1 MVTWQFFFP
10 QAHAFTSV
18 TSASCQLFDTCC
30 DPPVPFSL
38 YSCPFRMD
46 GLLVIKST
54 TVCGSWISSQPLKEF
69 EQQQVKSSAVIF
81 FLFRGLTTFLRVL
94 HCFVVFW
101 IISDMVFKAG
111 ILSTYDFFEQRVSC
125 TSPTLSVSV
134 AAATAIRYRIQALEA
149 ISTVEHN
156 EPGL

>member
-1 MVTWQFFFP
+1 M
-10 QAHAFTSV
+10 
-18 TSASCQLFDTCC
+18 LF
-30 DPPVPFSL
+30 
-38 YSCPFRMD
+38 
-46 GLLVIKST
+46 
-54 TVCGSWISSQPLKEF
+54 
-69 EQQQVKSSAVIF
+69 F
-81 FLFRGLTTFLRVL
+81 FLFRVLTTFLRVL

-111 ILSTYDFFEQRVSC
+111 ILSTYDLFEQRVSC

-149 ISTVEHN
+149 IGTVEHN